1 MKYAWIENNQIRDIA
16 HSDPEKIYHPDIAKF
31 YDTQVPDDAV
41 NGDGWVNGQVVKPVI
56 PEPQPQPVSW
66 TIDDIRKNLTL
77 TERVKWDNDKSDE
90 IKTAKIELSGSN
102 YKAKV
107 KEVLDMLVANNDVSQ
122 ASVDIILAK
131 SNGSNGDIIETT
143 VT

>member
-31 YDTQVPDDAV
+31 YGTQVPDDAV

-66 TIDDIRKNLTL
+66 TVEDIRKNLTL

-107 KEVLDMLVANNDVSQ
+107 KEVLDMLVVSNDVSQ
-122 ASVDIILAK
+122 ASADIILAK
-131 SNGSNGDIIETT
+131 SNGDFIETT